1 LLVGLELETAANYLI
16 IAFKQQQAI
25 SFQGVLFHGRDGW
38 QVMDNHGF
46 CEPKA
51 TSPIKD
57 HEAFVIFDEARCR
70 CAQL

>member
-1 LLVGLELETAANYLI
+1 MKLENAAAYLI
-16 IAFKQQQAI
+16 SAFKQRQAN
-25 SFQGVLFHGRDGW
+25 SVQGVLFHGMDGW